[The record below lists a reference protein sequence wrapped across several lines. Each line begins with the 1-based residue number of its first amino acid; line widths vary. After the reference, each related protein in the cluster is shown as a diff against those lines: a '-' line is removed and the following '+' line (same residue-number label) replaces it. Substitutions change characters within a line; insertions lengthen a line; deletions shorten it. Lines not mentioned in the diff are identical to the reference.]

1 MMKITL
7 SKELY
12 LLVCKYKINDKK
24 NIIFFS
30 FSILKSKMGE
40 VSNNIPSNKINVGG
54 VAAFGQSLA
63 ILHPELSPCGQ
74 RYAFDQYG
82 RPAPPDS
89 LDTTSC
95 AGRFDPSERIEVENS
110 LRSYLSPR
118 YYTLPKGIDQGTDTM
133 FGRGIT
139 KGRNQLDINKVEVNV
154 GSFLTDDAALENQAV
169 QYQTYAPKSYLHYE
183 NHYRRY

>member
-1 MMKITL
+1 M
-7 SKELY
+7 S
-12 LLVCKYKINDKK
+12 
-24 NIIFFS
+24 
-30 FSILKSKMGE
+30 
-40 VSNNIPSNKINVGG
+40 VSNTNPATKINVGG
-54 VAAFGQSLA
+54 VSAFGQSLA

-95 AGRFDPSERIEVENS
+95 PGRFDPSERIEVENS

-118 YYTLPKGIDQGTDTM
+118 YYQLPKGIDQGTDTM
-133 FGRGIT
+133 FGRGTT
-139 KGRNQLDINKVEVNV
+139 KGRNYLDVNIAPTNV
-154 GSFLTDDAALENQAV
+154 QNYLTNSQALEQQSVN
-169 QYQTYAPKSYLHYE
+169 YATTAPASYLHYE

>member
-1 MMKITL
+1 
-7 SKELY
+7 
-12 LLVCKYKINDKK
+12 
-24 NIIFFS
+24 
-30 FSILKSKMGE
+30 MGE

-95 AGRFDPSERIEVENS
+95 AGRFDPSERIEV
-110 LRSYLSPR
+110 
-118 YYTLPKGIDQGTDTM
+118 
-133 FGRGIT
+133 
-139 KGRNQLDINKVEVNV
+139 
-154 GSFLTDDAALENQAV
+154 
-169 QYQTYAPKSYLHYE
+169 
-183 NHYRRY
+183 

>member
-1 MMKITL
+1 M
-7 SKELY
+7 SY
-12 LLVCKYKINDKK
+12 
-24 NIIFFS
+24 
-30 FSILKSKMGE
+30 
-40 VSNNIPSNKINVGG
+40 SNTNPATKINVGG

-74 RYAFDQYG
+74 RYSFDQYG
-82 RPAPPDS
+82 RPAAPDS

-118 YYTLPKGIDQGTDTM
+118 YYSLPKGILQGTDTM
-133 FGRGIT
+133 FGRGTT
-139 KGRNQLDINKVEVNV
+139 KGRNYLDTNIVETDIDNY
-154 GSFLTDDAALENQAV
+154 LTDSGALGEQGGKYAV
-169 QYQTYAPKSYLHYE
+169 APKSYLHYE

>member
-1 MMKITL
+1 M
-7 SKELY
+7 S
-12 LLVCKYKINDKK
+12 
-24 NIIFFS
+24 
-30 FSILKSKMGE
+30 
-40 VSNNIPSNKINVGG
+40 VSNNNPATKINVGG

-74 RYAFDQYG
+74 RYSFDQYG
-82 RPAPPDS
+82 RPAAPDS

-118 YYTLPKGIDQGTDTM
+118 YYSLPKGILQGTDTM
-133 FGRGIT
+133 FGRGTT
-139 KGRNQLDINKVEVNV
+139 KGRNYLNTELSETDVQQYLREEGQL
-154 GSFLTDDAALENQAV
+154 AASASMNQV
-169 QYQTYAPKSYLHYE
+169 APKSYLHYE

>member
-1 MMKITL
+1 MG
-7 SKELY
+7 
-12 LLVCKYKINDKK
+12 
-24 NIIFFS
+24 
-30 FSILKSKMGE
+30 SIA
-40 VSNNIPSNKINVGG
+40 NNIPSNKINVGG
-54 VAAFGQSLA
+54 VSAFGQSLA

-95 AGRFDPSERIEVENS
+95 PGRFDPSERIEVENS

-139 KGRNQLDINKVEVNV
+139 KGRNYLDTVLTETNVN
-154 GSFLTDDAALENQAV
+154 SYLTNPQALENQAV
-169 QYQTYAPKSYLHYE
+169 QYQTAPKSYLHYE
-183 NHYRRY
+183 NHYSRY